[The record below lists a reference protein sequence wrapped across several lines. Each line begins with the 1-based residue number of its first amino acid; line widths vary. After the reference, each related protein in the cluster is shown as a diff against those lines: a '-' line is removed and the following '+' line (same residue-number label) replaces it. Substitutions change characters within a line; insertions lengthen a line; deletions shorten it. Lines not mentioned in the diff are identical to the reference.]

1 MIVLFNRIDFE
12 NPDKNVIPELITGLP
27 SPEPEV
33 SLEISTASPLQ
44 KVAPPTPSLNP
55 PTPSIN
61 RKRRLSDG
69 STQGAPKRPRGLP
82 VGPRLQAVSDPLP
95 KSNALDF
102 QTALEFDG
110 WLKQINFDI
119 PSPVSFEQ
127 LDPLAP
133 LEIELFDYSSF
144 AESSND
150 PPIQD
155 HLDCE

>member
-1 MIVLFNRIDFE
+1 MICNKQCKKAR
-12 NPDKNVIPELITGLP
+12 KAIPELITGLP
-27 SPEPEV
+27 SPAPEA
-33 SLEISTASPLQ
+33 SLNIFAASPPLPT
-44 KVAPPTPSLNP
+44 VEAPSTPSSNP
-55 PTPSIN
+55 PAPSVN
-61 RKRRLSDG
+61 RKRRLSEG
-69 STQGAPKRPRGLP
+69 STQGAPKRPRGIP

-95 KSNALDF
+95 KPNALDF

-144 AESSND
+144 SESSND
-150 PPIQD
+150 PPNQD
-155 HLDCE
+155 HLECK